1 MIHRDLKPENIL
13 MGRENETHMVYI
25 IDFGISK
32 TYRDSTGKHIVFR
45 ENKPFIG
52 TTRYASIAAHLGHE
66 LGRKDD
72 LESLA
77 YVMIF
82 LLKG

>member
-1 MIHRDLKPENIL
+1 
-13 MGRENETHMVYI
+13 MGRESETHMVYL
-25 IDFGISK
+25 IDYGISK
-32 TYRDSTGKHIVFR
+32 IYRDANGRHISFKDG
-45 ENKPFIG
+45 KPFIG
-52 TTRYASIAAHLGHE
+52 TTRYASIAAHSGHE

-82 LLKG
+82 LLKGSLPW

>member
-1 MIHRDLKPENIL
+1 
-13 MGRENETHMVYI
+13 MGKDNEDHLVYV

-32 TYRDSTGKHIVFR
+32 IFRDQNGRHISFK
-45 ENKPFIG
+45 EDKPFIG
-52 TTRYASIAAHLGHE
+52 TTRYASIAAHIGHE

-82 LLKG
+82 LLKGILPW

>member
-1 MIHRDLKPENIL
+1 
-13 MGRENETHMVYI
+13 MGREKETHMVYL
-25 IDFGISK
+25 IDYGISK
-32 TYRDSTGKHIVFR
+32 IYRDVSGRHISFK
-45 ENKPFIG
+45 EGKPFIG
-52 TTRYASIAAHLGHE
+52 TTRYASIAAHCGHE

-82 LLKG
+82 LLKGNLPW